1 MSGNTFGTLFTITSF
16 GESHGPAIG
25 CIVDGCPPGLTIS
38 TEEIQLELDRR
49 KPGTSRHVTQR
60 RESDT
65 VEILSGVFEG
75 QTTGTPI
82 ALLIRNED
90 QRSKDYSKIM
100 DTFRPGH
107 ADYTY
112 WQKYGIRDYRGG
124 GRASA
129 RETAV
134 RVAAGAIAKKWLYEK
149 HGIMIRGYMAQLGPI
164 EIPFKCWEDIRQ
176 NPFFVADSNYVDQL
190 ETFMDQLRKS
200 GDSVGAK
207 ISVVAQ
213 GVPVG
218 WGEPVYDRLDA
229 EIAYAMM
236 SINAVKGVEIGA
248 GFSSVTQRGTEHSD
262 EMTPNG
268 FLSNNAGG
276 ILGGISTGQDIAVH
290 IAIKPTSSIRLGRHS
305 IDKNGNPVIV
315 ETHGRHDPCVGIRAT
330 PIIEAMLALVL
341 MDHALRHRA
350 QNADVQ
356 CKTPK
361 IPGTANAIEKSVMTS
376 QAPSREDPEPEED
389 V

>member
-1 MSGNTFGTLFTITSF
+1 MSGNTLGRLLCVTSF

-25 CIVDGCPPGLTIS
+25 CVVDGCPPGLGL
-38 TEEIQLELDRR
+38 TEPDIQRDLDRR
-49 KPGTSRHVTQR
+49 RPGTSRHVTQR
-60 RESDT
+60 REPDR

-75 QTTGTPI
+75 RTTGTPI

-90 QRSKDYSKIM
+90 QRSKDYGNIM
-100 DTFRPGH
+100 DAFRPGH

-134 RVAAGAIAKKWLYEK
+134 RVAAGAIARKWLLER
-149 HGIMIRGYMAQLGPI
+149 HGVVIRGCMAQLGSMK
-164 EIPFKCWEDIRQ
+164 IPFKAWDWVDD
-176 NPFFVADSNYVDQL
+176 NPFFSPDPDIVPEL
-190 ETFMDQLRKS
+190 EAFMDRLRKS
-200 GDSVGAK
+200 GDSVGAR
-207 ISVVAQ
+207 INVVAKN
-213 GVPVG
+213 VPVG

-248 GFSSVTQRGTEHSD
+248 GFAAVEQKGTEHGD
-262 EMTPNG
+262 EMTPAG

-276 ILGGISTGQDIAVH
+276 ILGGISTGQDIRVS
-290 IAIKPTSSIRLGRHS
+290 IAIKPTSSIRLPRRS
-305 IDKNGNPVIV
+305 IDKSGNPVTV

-330 PIIEAMLALVL
+330 PIAEAMLALVL
-341 MDHALRHRA
+341 MDHALRHRS
-350 QNADVQ
+350 QNADVS
-356 CKTPK
+356 CATPRV
-361 IPGTANAIEKSVMTS
+361 PGNAAAGPDS
-376 QAPSREDPEPEED
+376 APAPAREDPEPDEA
-389 V
+389 